1 MKSFATTILIQAPA
15 ERIWNLLIDGPGW
28 PTWNPTVERV
38 EGTIAQGER
47 ITVHAKIAPGRAF
60 PVVVSDLIAPQKMV
74 WTGAMPL
81 GLFTGQRTYL
91 LLPQTDGNVEFSMRE
106 EFTGPLA
113 PLFTRSIPDL
123 QPAFEAFAAGLKQH
137 AEKSSQAEK
146 SIAE

>member
-1 MKSFATTILIQAPA
+1 MKFFATSTTINASPETL
-15 ERIWNLLIDGPGW
+15 WGLLTDGPNW

-38 EGTIAQGER
+38 EGTIALGQK
-47 ITVHAKIAPGRAF
+47 ITVHAKIAPSRAF
-60 PVVVSDLIAPQKMV
+60 PVVVSELTPPQKMV

-91 LLPQTDGNVEFSMRE
+91 LSLQADGSTLFSMRE
-106 EFTGPLA
+106 EFTGLLA

-137 AEKSSQAEK
+137 AEQT
-146 SIAE
+146 

>member
-1 MKSFATTILIQAPA
+1 MPELYTTKGLLLVNYAMKSFATTILIQAPA
-15 ERIWNLLIDGPGW
+15 
-28 PTWNPTVERV
+28 
-38 EGTIAQGER
+38 ER

-60 PVVVSDLIAPQKMV
+60 PVVVSELTAPQKMV

-81 GLFTGQRTYL
+81 GL
-91 LLPQTDGNVEFSMRE
+91 
-106 EFTGPLA
+106 FTGPLA

-137 AEKSSQAEK
+137 AEKHSQAEQ

>member
-15 ERIWNLLIDGPGW
+15 
-28 PTWNPTVERV
+28 
-38 EGTIAQGER
+38 ER

-60 PVVVSDLIAPQKMV
+60 PVVVSELTAPQKMI

-81 GLFTGQRTYL
+81 GL
-91 LLPQTDGNVEFSMRE
+91 
-106 EFTGPLA
+106 FTGPLA

-123 QPAFEAFAAGLKQH
+123 QPAFEAIAAGLKQH
-137 AEKSSQAEK
+137 AEKHSQAEQ